1 MVALLVGGV
10 TFTATAKTVDLTVNG
25 EESTVR
31 THADTV
37 GEVVAEAGVEVDD
50 LDVVSPAVDEPV
62 TDGLDVAVRH
72 ARLLT
77 LTVDGTESSRVTT
90 EQTLGAALTALGIDT
105 EGTWVSLDLD
115 AEVPVEGLTVEVRT
129 PKNVTLVVGGESTQ
143 VSSTAGTVGGLL
155 DERDVE
161 VRERDEVGPTLSAPL
176 RDGMTVSVVRI
187 DERVETVRVQ
197 VPAPVTYVDDSSLY
211 NGTTKV
217 VRAGSPG
224 LVEREVRVVL
234 VDGVAE
240 QEEVLSERV
249 ISEPEVRVI
258 ARGTKTP
265 PPAPVASTPS
275 TTSSGS
281 SVSAPSGTGGLNWA
295 ALARCESGGN
305 PRAVSASGTYRGLYQ
320 FSMSTWRGVGGVGD
334 PIDASPAEQTNRA
347 QILYSRSGASP
358 WPHCGRYL

>member
-10 TFTATAKTVDLTVNG
+10 AFTATAKTVDLTVNG

-31 THADTV
+31 THAQTV

-50 LDVVSPAVDEPV
+50 LDVVRPTVDERV
-62 TDGLDVAVRH
+62 TDGLEVEVSH

-77 LTVDGTESSRVTT
+77 LTVDGVESSRVTT
-90 EQTLGAALTALGIDT
+90 EQTLGAALAARGVDT

-115 AEVPVEGLTVEVRT
+115 TEIPVEGLTVEIRT
-129 PKNVTLVVGGESTQ
+129 PKNVTLVVGGESSE
-143 VSSTAGTVGGLL
+143 VSSTAGTVGELL

-161 VRERDEVGPTLSAPL
+161 VRERDQVGPTLTAPL

-187 DERVETVRVQ
+187 DERLETVRVQ
-197 VPAPVTYVDDSSLY
+197 VPAPVTYVDDGSLY
-211 NGTTKV
+211 RGTTKV

-265 PPAPVASTPS
+265 PPAPAASTAS
-275 TTSSGS
+275 RGGS